1 MIGWIIILFFPALI
15 SALLVATYKN
25 KCKAKKMCEWFDKL
39 LSVNDLQFRKCVNR
53 ILEDKLYE
61 YNDGI
66 IASGALIHLISK
78 TNSDIKATA
87 INTPEAQDFSENKYQ
102 WLMTKLQPN
111 QVTYSYSTSSFTLYY
126 RYPSPSESN
135 VLRIWFP
142 QDIR

>member
-15 SALLVATYKN
+15 SALLVGAYNN
-25 KCKAKKMCEWFDKL
+25 KCKAKKMCERFDKL
-39 LSVNDLQFRKCVNR
+39 VSVNDLQFRTCVNQ
-53 ILEDKLYE
+53 ILENQLDE

-78 TNSDIKATA
+78 TNSDIKAIA
-87 INTPEAQDFSENKYQ
+87 INTREAQIFSKNKYKL
-102 WLMTKLQPN
+102 LMAKLQPN

-135 VLRIWFP
+135 VLRIRFP